1 MWNYEIGLRS
11 DWLEGQVTSQLT
23 AFLLKR
29 QNTQLRDSSGTGGL
43 FKYFTSNEGDAQH
56 YGLEASSTWWI
67 NSNWKLNANLGLTEA
82 QADNTMRNLSNAPL
96 YTYHVRLDYAA
107 NNGFFAKLEVAGSDA
122 YYQAD
127 FHNEKRSDFTIV
139 NTTLGYQFDNWTL
152 TLWAKNL
159 LNQGY
164 QKRVSF
170 FGNED
175 PNYAKK
181 RYENPA
187 DPQHFG
193 VTLNYSW

>member
-164 QKRVSF
+164 QKRVFF